1 MSGERSPRLPERDR
15 PWMMRTYAGHS
26 TAKASNEL
34 YRRNLAKGQT
44 GLSVAFDLPTQT
56 GYDPDDELARGEVGK
71 VGVPISHRGDMATL
85 MDGIPLDEMNTSM
98 TINATAAWLLALYIV
113 AAEDQGVSEESLQGT
128 TQNDIIKEFL
138 ARGTYAFPPAASMRL
153 IADMIAYTVEHV
165 PKWNPI
171 NICSYHLQE
180 AGATPVQEIAYA
192 MSNAIAVLDAARERV
207 ERAHGTQNGVGGNG
221 SRSADAQQLMEQVF
235 GRISFFVNAGVRFV
249 EEHAKLRAM
258 SILWEELGRERYGVQ
273 EPRHLRFR
281 YGVQVNSLG
290 LTESQPENNVQRI
303 VLEALAV
310 TLGRD
315 ARARAIQLPAWNE
328 ALGLPRPW
336 DQQWSLRIQQVLAYE
351 TDILEYPDIFE
362 GSIVMDGLVA
372 ELLDGARAEMAVVAE
387 HGGAVEAVAYM
398 KGALVD
404 SHRERLRRIESGE
417 QVVVGQNRYTESEIS
432 PLTADAEGGILVVD
446 PAIEAQQIEDV
457 RAWRAARD
465 QAAVDAALGAL
476 GEAAQD
482 EQRNLMDATIAA
494 ARAGATTGEWSRTL
508 REVFGSY
515 RAPTGVGEAAAAPAD
530 AELAELREEVAE
542 LQEKL
547 GRRPK
552 ILVGKPGLDGHSNGA
567 EQIAVRARD
576 AGMDV
581 VYEGIRLTPA
591 QIAASAL
598 QEGVHVIGLSIL
610 SGSHREL
617 IPAVIDALREAGV
630 SAPVIVGGI
639 IPEQDVAPLREAGV
653 AAVYTPKDFDITR
666 IMRDIVEL
674 LAADGAVPVAPAA
687 PRPAAQRDRGS
698 AADGHTPRRGGSVRS
713 GCAGCRRRT
722 RRAAARR
729 RHDGGTGCA
738 EPARELDGRRPRAGG
753 RAASRGLPCDA
764 RP

>member
-1 MSGERSPRLPERDR
+1 MSGDNSPRLPERDR

-71 VGVPISHRGDMATL
+71 VGVPVSHRGDMAAL

-113 AAEDQGVSEESLQGT
+113 AAEEQGVAQEKLQGT

-207 ERAHGTQNGVGGNG
+207 EAAHDGDEQATRA
-221 SRSADAQQLMEQVF
+221 LMEQVF

-258 SILWEELGRERYGVQ
+258 SILWERLGRERYGVQ
-273 EPRHLRFR
+273 DRRHLRFR

-290 LTESQPENNVQRI
+290 LTEAQPENNVQRI

-362 GSIVMDGLVA
+362 GSIVMEGLVA
-372 ELLDGARAEMAVVAE
+372 ELLGGAEAEMAVVAE

-398 KGALVD
+398 KGALVE
-404 SHRERLRRIESGE
+404 SHRERIRRIEAGE
-417 QVVVGQNRYTESEIS
+417 QIVVGQNRYAESEES

-446 PAIEAQQIEDV
+446 PAVEAEQIEEV
-457 RAWRAARD
+457 RAWRGARD
-465 QAAVDAALGAL
+465 QAAVDAALSELAAVAAAPEQ
-476 GEAAQD
+476 GE
-482 EQRNLMDATIAA
+482 NLMLATIAA
-494 ARAGATTGEWSRTL
+494 ARGGATTGEWARTL

-530 AELAELREEVAE
+530 DDLAELREQVGA

-576 AGMDV
+576 SGMDV

-617 IPAVIDALREAGV
+617 IPAVIDALHEAGV
-630 SAPVIVGGI
+630 TAPVVVGGI
-639 IPEQDVAPLREAGV
+639 IPEQDVEGLRRAGV

-674 LAADGAVPVAPAA
+674 VSAEDAGANGVPADGPVAVAGNGASASGAA
-687 PRPAAQRDRGS
+687 
-698 AADGHTPRRGGSVRS
+698 
-713 GCAGCRRRT
+713 
-722 RRAAARR
+722 
-729 RHDGGTGCA
+729 
-738 EPARELDGRRPRAGG
+738 
-753 RAASRGLPCDA
+753 
-764 RP
+764 